1 MNAKRLLSSGSALA
15 AIILTFATALAGR
28 AYAQEGGRPLSATLS
43 GGAEKPTPGDPDG
56 AGSANLRLNVGQS
69 QVCYDIKVSGIAPA
83 TMAHIHKAPPTAAG
97 PVSVPL
103 KQPAADGKVSACAK
117 ADQAVIKDILQNP
130 GDYYVNVHN
139 AEYPAGAV
147 RGQLSK

>member
-1 MNAKRLLSSGSALA
+1 MRLKSLASPTAALA
-15 AIILTFATALAGR
+15 AVVLAVGMATHASG
-28 AYAQEGGRPLSATLS
+28 QEGGRPLSTTLS
-43 GGAEKPTPGDPDG
+43 GAAEKPNPGDPDG
-56 AGSANLRLNVGQS
+56 AGSASLRLNVGQS
-69 QVCYDIKVSGIAPA
+69 QVCYDIKVSGIGAA

-103 KQPAADGKVSACAK
+103 KQPAADGKVSACTK

-147 RGQLSK
+147 RGQLTK